1 MTEKNYIKTSSGI
14 GQNTKKSYYIS
25 YYKSELA
32 EKLGIKLPITEHSRK
47 KRVVQIY
54 NDDGA
59 STKYSSLNQ
68 AAKALNIHP
77 QRIYKW

>member
-1 MTEKNYIKTSSGI
+1 MTEKITLRHLQELARTQKI
-14 GQNTKKSYYIS
+14 SYYIS